1 VLAPSPVA
9 LAFPHIQWDPLA
21 SLRLTAQETA
31 LLRMAETNPIEYTL
45 ADSRDAAMYARVLL
59 KLLAEAAAAGAG
71 FGLVSTLPVSGSG
84 SSSSPCNESEAI
96 EALSSDPLGVVS
108 HYAITKL
115 HSIITTLMSGT
126 GVTVGTVFYV
136 GKDGVLVDQ
145 WKALLRILNKGGR
158 GDVFAQSG
166 AALCLA
172 LILVTACPSMTT
184 ASSSTTSGA
193 ATATATATS
202 ASTGSTDI
210 NISATTNRAGSA
222 SYASAVEPLEA
233 LTAWIVSQLKSAT
246 GSNIG
251 IVVPAMTALM
261 AATETRHLF
270 SASGGIKYLA
280 RQLRASSKK
289 TSMGM
294 GMGMGGNETNNIGIN
309 MESGHATVQQLYE
322 LTFCLWCMSYELNGS
337 PNIRADFAK
346 DGAATEALTIMVS
359 SAPREKVVRVAL
371 SALVNLA
378 TCSAEE
384 FPGIGPA
391 GMTMT
396 KVDGGVFL
404 TDMLACKLLKSIQ
417 FLEERQFTD
426 PDIVEDIKTLHKLL
440 ADNYKEMS
448 RWEVYKTEVESG
460 HLQWGST
467 HTEAFFKENARMIE
481 GKDSDFKILKVLIA
495 LLSSKDDEITA
506 IACYDIGEFV
516 RFYPNGKAIAKRL
529 GAKELVMPLIE
540 HENVD
545 LQRHALQAVSKMM
558 VNNWEYVK

>member
-1 VLAPSPVA
+1 MRSSCVKNYVSG
-9 LAFPHIQWDPLA
+9 
-21 SLRLTAQETA
+21 R
-31 LLRMAETNPIEYTL
+31 
-45 ADSRDAAMYARVLL
+45 
-59 KLLAEAAAAGAG
+59 
-71 FGLVSTLPVSGSG
+71 VSTISE
-84 SSSSPCNESEAI
+84 PCNEEAAVDAFD
-96 EALSSDPLGVVS
+96 EDPLGVVS

-115 HSIITTLMSGT
+115 HKIITTLMAGS

-158 GDVFAQSG
+158 GDAFSQSG

-172 LILVTACPSMTT
+172 LILVTACPSMQT
-184 ASSSTTSGA
+184 A
-193 ATATATATS
+193 ATDDKVKTR
-202 ASTGSTDI
+202 ST
-210 NISATTNRAGSA
+210 

-233 LTAWIVSQLKSAT
+233 LTAWIVSQLKSAA

-251 IVVPAMTALM
+251 IAIPAMTALM

-270 SASGGIKYLA
+270 SASGGIKYLS
-280 RQLRASSKK
+280 RQLRSKK
-289 TSMGM
+289 IATS
-294 GMGMGGNETNNIGIN
+294 GGDSTK
-309 MESGHATVQQLYE
+309 SGNTTVQQLYE
-322 LTFCLWCMSYELNGS
+322 LTFCLWCMTYELNGS

-346 DGAATEALTIMVS
+346 DGAAIAALSDMIS

-378 TCSAEE
+378 KCSADES
-384 FPGIGPA
+384 PGPA
-391 GMTMT
+391 GMT

-404 TDMLACKLLKSIQ
+404 TEMLAYKLLKSIQ
-417 FLEERQFTD
+417 YLEDRQWTD

-448 RWEVYKTEVESG
+448 RWEVYKNEVESG

-467 HTEAFFKENARMIE
+467 HTEAFFKENARMME
-481 GKDSDFKILKVLIA
+481 GKDADFKLVKVLIA
-495 LLSSKDDEITA
+495 LLSSKDEEIAA

-516 RFYPNGKAIAKRL
+516 RFYPNGRAIAKRL

-540 HENVD
+540 HENVE
-545 LQRHALQAVSKMM
+545 LQRHALQCVSKMM
-558 VNNWEYVK
+558 VQNWEYVK

>member
-1 VLAPSPVA
+1 MSGRGPMLAPSPVA
-9 LAFPHIQWDPLA
+9 LAFNHIQWDPLG

-45 ADSRDAAMYARVLL
+45 ADSRDAAMYAKVLL
-59 KLLAEAAAAGAG
+59 KILAEAAAAGAG
-71 FGLVSTLPVSGSG
+71 FGKVSTITK
-84 SSSSPCNESEAI
+84 PCDEDTAL
-96 EALSSDPLGVVS
+96 EALDEDPLGVVS

-115 HSIITTLMSGT
+115 HSIINTLMSGT
-126 GVTVGTVFYV
+126 GVTVGTVFYAA
-136 GKDGVLVDQ
+136 KDGLLIDQ

-158 GDVFAQSG
+158 GDGFAQSG

-172 LILVTACPSMTT
+172 LVLVTSCPSMQT
-184 ASSSTTSGA
+184 ASKDDSMKT
-193 ATATATATS
+193 
-202 ASTGSTDI
+202 
-210 NISATTNRAGSA
+210 RSA

-251 IVVPAMTALM
+251 ITVPAMTALM

-289 TSMGM
+289 TS
-294 GMGMGGNETNNIGIN
+294 
-309 MESGHATVQQLYE
+309 SGSEQNAGSATVQQLYE
-322 LTFCLWCMSYELNGS
+322 LSFCLWCMTYELNGS

-346 DGAATEALTIMVS
+346 DGAAVEALTIMVS
-359 SAPREKVVRVAL
+359 TAPREKVIRVAL
-371 SALVNLA
+371 SALRNLA
-378 TCSAEE
+378 QCTADEVPE
-384 FPGIGPA
+384 PA
-391 GMTMT
+391 GIN

-426 PDIVEDIKTLHKLL
+426 PDIVADIKILHKLL

-481 GKDSDFKILKVLIA
+481 GKDSDFKLLKVLIA
-495 LLSSKDDEITA
+495 LLSSKDDEIAA
-506 IACYDIGEFV
+506 IACHDIGEFV
-516 RFYPNGKAIAKRL
+516 RFYPNGRAIAKRL

-545 LQRHALQAVSKMM
+545 LQRHALQCVSKMM
-558 VNNWEYVK
+558 VQNWEYVK